1 VRLLLLLYEYDPR
14 VQGGMGGYRHAVEL
28 GEQWT
33 RLGHDVTI
41 VRPRLAA
48 PAERAAVRV
57 VESPFTA
64 AAPLR
69 AASAYAGLCAT
80 ALAEGR
86 RARPDVVYAREM
98 AGPVPLVVARALGAA
113 LVLEVNGDSY
123 RHRRERLGEARWRTG
138 LLHRLQRLSFR
149 RADRIVA
156 VTAGLRAMLLAR
168 FALGPARVVVV
179 ENGANLDRLAPG
191 DAVAARRAL
200 GLAERAPTV
209 GFVGTFFPYQGLP
222 TLIDAAP
229 SILAT
234 HPDARFL
241 VVGDG
246 PAREAWQARARSA
259 GVGAAFV
266 FPGQVPHTEVA
277 AWINAMDVCVA
288 PFVADRGEGSPL
300 KLFDYFACAR
310 PVVASDIPAVRHLV
324 DVTGACVAVP
334 PDQPAPL
341 ASAVAR
347 LLGDAGAR
355 ARLGAAGRAW
365 VVRDHGWDAV
375 AARVLQVCEA
385 ARAERRSP
393 RR

>member
-1 VRLLLLLYEYDPR
+1 MRLLLLLYEYDPR

-33 RLGHDVTI
+33 RRGHDVTI
-41 VRPRLAA
+41 VRPRLRA

-57 VESPFTA
+57 VESPFTSA
-64 AAPLR
+64 GPLR
-69 AASAYAGLCAT
+69 AASAYAGLLAT

-86 RARPDVVYAREM
+86 RARPDDVYAREM
-98 AGPVPLVVARALGAA
+98 AGPVPLIVARALGAA

-123 RHRRERLGEARWRTG
+123 RHRRERLHEARWRTD

-156 VTAGLRAMLLAR
+156 VTAGLRAMLLSR
-168 FALGPARVVVV
+168 FALPPARVEVV
-179 ENGANLDRLAPG
+179 ENGANLDRLAPA
-191 DAVAARRAL
+191 DPAAARRAL
-200 GLAERAPTV
+200 GLAERGPTV
-209 GFVGTFFPYQGLP
+209 GFVGTFFPYQGVT

-229 SILAT
+229 AVLAA
-234 HPDARFL
+234 HPDSRFL

-246 PAREAWQARARSA
+246 AARGPWQERARSA
-259 GVGAAFV
+259 GVAGAFH
-266 FPGQVPHTEVA
+266 FPGQVPHTEVGT
-277 AWINAMDVCVA
+277 WINAMDVCVA

-324 DVTGACVAVP
+324 DATSACVVVP
-334 PDQPAPL
+334 PDDPGAL
-341 ASAVAR
+341 ASAIAR
-347 LLGDAGAR
+347 LLGDADAR

-375 AARVLQVCEA
+375 AARVLEVCEA
-385 ARAERRSP
+385 ARAEHHSARR
-393 RR
+393 

>member
-1 VRLLLLLYEYDPR
+1 VTLLLLLYEYDPR

-41 VRPRLAA
+41 VRPRLRT
-48 PAERAAVRV
+48 PAEPTAVRV

-69 AASAYAGLCAT
+69 AASAYAGLLTT

-98 AGPVPLVVARALGAA
+98 AGPVPLLVARALGAA

-123 RHRRERLGEARWRTG
+123 QHRRERLRESGWRMA
-138 LLHRLQRLSFR
+138 LLDRLQRLSFT

-156 VTAGLRAMLLAR
+156 VTSGLRAMLLER
-168 FALGPARVVVV
+168 FGLAGDRVVVV

-191 DAVAARRAL
+191 DAVAARREL
-200 GLAERAPTV
+200 GLTEAPTV
-209 GFVGTFFPYQGLP
+209 GFVGTFFPYQGVS

-229 SILAT
+229 AIRAAC
-234 HPDARFL
+234 PAARFL

-246 PAREAWQARARSA
+246 PARGEWEARARTA
-259 GVGAAFV
+259 GLAGAFH
-266 FPGQVPHTEVA
+266 FPGQVPHAEVGT
-277 AWINAMDVCVA
+277 WINAMDVCVA

-310 PVVASDIPAVRHLV
+310 PVVASDIPAVRHIV
-324 DVTGACVAVP
+324 DATGACVPVP
-334 PDQPAPL
+334 PEDAGAL
-341 ASAVAR
+341 TGAVLG
-347 LLGDAGAR
+347 LLGDTGAR
-355 ARLGAAGRAW
+355 TRLGAAGRAW
-365 VVRDHGWDAV
+365 VVRDHGWDTV
-375 AARVLQVCEA
+375 AARVLDVCASARA
-385 ARAERRSP
+385 ARQSARR
-393 RR
+393 